1 MPLPEDEST
10 WGELNVMFATASGG
24 VRRNR
29 LSDFTQ
35 INRNGKI
42 AMKLDEGDS
51 LIAVHT
57 CSESDDVLLA
67 THLGMCIRFPVSD
80 VRVFSGRTST
90 GVRGKSGRAT
100 GRDRVC
106 QSV

>member
-1 MPLPEDEST
+1 H
-10 WGELNVMFATASGG
+10 VMFATVSGN

-57 CSESDDVLLA
+57 CTEDDDILLA
-67 THLGMCIRFPVSD
+67 TRLGMCIRFPVTD
-80 VRVFSGRTST
+80 VRIFSGRTST
-90 GVRGKSGRAT
+90 GVRGIRLGD
-100 GRDRVC
+100 GDRII
-106 QSV
+106 SM